1 MFAFLWSL
9 GAFIVALGILVA
21 VHEWGHYYVARRC
34 GVKVERFSI
43 GFGKPLWRRMG
54 KDGTEYVIA
63 AIPLGGYVRM
73 LDERVD
79 QVKSEDR
86 HRAFNNQS
94 LGKRMAI
101 IAAGPGVNFI
111 FAILALWLMY
121 AIGIQTVK
129 PVVGDIQ
136 PDSIAARANL
146 ESGDTI
152 TSIGSKS
159 TSDWESVNL
168 ELVSYIGE
176 DSLPVEIRKSSG
188 ALRQLT
194 FDTRDWQFDPDR
206 ESALSSLGFTPFRPD
221 PTLAIGMVGDG
232 SPASQADIQQG
243 DRIVAVDGVKV
254 EQWQDVVSVIQNRP
268 GEALQ
273 LELERANTMVTTQV
287 TIGERE
293 SVDGL
298 QGYLGVSPEFE
309 PWPEGYVFTHHYG
322 PVEGLMK
329 AADKTWRL
337 VTLSIQM
344 IGKLITGDV
353 SVKSLSGPISIAQGA
368 GVSAGYGLVYFLS
381 FLALISVNLG
391 IINLLPLPM
400 LDGGHLMYYL
410 IELITGKPVPEKVQE
425 WGFRIG
431 GMLLF
436 TIMSIAIFNDI
447 SRIT

>member
-21 VHEWGHYYVARRC
+21 VHEWGHFYVARRC

-43 GFGKPLWRRMG
+43 GFGKALWRRVG

-79 QVKSEDR
+79 QVKTEDR

-94 LGKRMAI
+94 LGKRIAI
-101 IAAGPGVNFI
+101 IAAGPGVNFL
-111 FAILALWLMY
+111 FAIIALWLMY
-121 AIGIQTVK
+121 IIGIETVK

-136 PDSIAARANL
+136 PTSIAARSGL
-146 ESGDTI
+146 EVGDTI
-152 TSIGSKS
+152 ISVGNKS

-168 ELVSYIGE
+168 ELVSFIGE
-176 DSLPVEIRKSSG
+176 KQLPVEVQKQSG
-188 ALRQLT
+188 SLRQLS
-194 FDTRDWQFDPDR
+194 FDISRWQFDPDKA
-206 ESALSSLGFTPFRPD
+206 SALGSLGFAPFRPD
-221 PTLAIGMVGDG
+221 ATLKINMVGDN
-232 SPASQADIQQG
+232 SPASQANIQVG
-243 DRIVAVDGVKV
+243 DVVQAVNGVKV
-254 EQWQDVVSVIQNRP
+254 EQWQQVVAIIQDLP
-268 GEALQ
+268 GETASIELQ
-273 LELERANTMVTTQV
+273 RAGANLTVQAE
-287 TIGERE
+287 IGQRE
-293 SVDGL
+293 SPQGL
-298 QGYLGVSPEFE
+298 QGYLGVSPEFK

-322 PVEGLMK
+322 PIDALIQ
-329 AADKTWRL
+329 ASDKTWRL
-337 VTLSIQM
+337 VTISLQM
-344 IGKLITGDV
+344 IGKLFTGDV

-368 GVSAGYGLVYFLS
+368 GASAGYGLVYFLS

-410 IELITGKPVPEKVQE
+410 IELITGKPVPEEVQE

>member
-21 VHEWGHYYVARRC
+21 VHEWGHFYVARRC

-43 GFGKPLWRRMG
+43 GFGKPLWRRLG

-79 QVKSEDR
+79 QVKTEDR

-101 IAAGPGVNFI
+101 IAAGPGVNFL
-111 FAILALWLMY
+111 FAIAALWLMY
-121 AIGIQTVK
+121 LIGIETVK

-136 PDSIAARANL
+136 PSSIAEQSGL
-146 ESGDTI
+146 KVGDTI
-152 TSIGSKS
+152 VSVGDNS

-168 ELVSYIGE
+168 ELVSFIGE
-176 DSLPVEIRKSSG
+176 KQLPLEVRNASG
-188 ALRQLT
+188 SLRQLS
-194 FDTRDWQFDPDR
+194 FDISSWQFDPDKA
-206 ESALSSLGFTPFRPD
+206 SALSSLGLTPFTPD
-221 PTLAIGMVGDG
+221 PTLTIRVVGDD
-232 SPASQADIQQG
+232 SPAAQAGIQTGDIVKAVNGVEVEAWQEV
-243 DRIVAVDGVKV
+243 VAIIQALPGQPAQIDLHRENSIITV
-254 EQWQDVVSVIQNRP
+254 QASVGQ
-268 GEALQ
+268 
-273 LELERANTMVTTQV
+273 
-287 TIGERE
+287 RE
-293 SVDGL
+293 SAGSL
-298 QGYLGVSPEFE
+298 QGYLGVSPDFE
-309 PWPEGYVFTHHYG
+309 PWPQGYIFTHHYG
-322 PVEGLMK
+322 PIEGFER
-329 AADKTWRL
+329 AVDKTWRL
-337 VTLSIQM
+337 VTLSLQM
-344 IGKLITGDV
+344 IGKLFTGDV

-410 IELITGKPVPEKVQE
+410 IELITGKPVPEEVQE

>member
-21 VHEWGHYYVARRC
+21 VHEWGHFYVARRC

-43 GFGKPLWRRMG
+43 GFGKALWRRVG

-79 QVKSEDR
+79 QVKTEDR

-94 LGKRMAI
+94 LGKRIAI
-101 IAAGPGVNFI
+101 IAAGPGVNFV
-111 FAILALWLMY
+111 FAIVALWLMY
-121 AIGIQTVK
+121 VIGLETVK

-136 PDSIAARANL
+136 PTSIAARSGI
-146 ESGDTI
+146 EVGDTI
-152 TSIGSKS
+152 ISVGDKS

-168 ELVSYIGE
+168 ELVSFIGE
-176 DSLPVEIRKSSG
+176 TQLPLEVQKSSG
-188 ALRQLT
+188 SLRQLS
-194 FDTRDWQFDPDR
+194 FDISQWQFDPDKA
-206 ESALSSLGFTPFRPD
+206 SALGSLGLTPYTPE
-221 PTLAIGMVGDG
+221 PTLKINLVGEN
-232 SPASQADIQQG
+232 SPASQANIQAGDIVQSVN
-243 DRIVAVDGVKV
+243 DVKV
-254 EQWQDVVSVIQNRP
+254 EQWQDVVGIIQNLP
-268 GEALQ
+268 GESAKI
-273 LELERANTMVTTQV
+273 ELIRDDTTLTVQAE
-287 TIGERE
+287 IGQRE
-293 SVDGL
+293 TPQGI
-298 QGYLGVSPEFE
+298 QGYLGVSPAFN

-322 PVEGLMK
+322 PVDALIQASE
-329 AADKTWRL
+329 KTWRL
-337 VTLSIQM
+337 VTLSFQM
-344 IGKLITGDV
+344 IGKLLTGDV

-410 IELITGKPVPEKVQE
+410 IELITGKPVPEEVQE

>member
-21 VHEWGHYYVARRC
+21 VHEWGHFYVARRC

-43 GFGKPLWRRMG
+43 GFGKPLWRRLG

-79 QVKSEDR
+79 QVKAEDR

-94 LGKRMAI
+94 LGRRMAI
-101 IAAGPGVNFI
+101 IAAGPGVNFL

-121 AIGIQTVK
+121 SIGIETVK
-129 PVVGDIQ
+129 PVVGEIQ
-136 PDSIAARANL
+136 PSSIAAEGNL
-146 ESGDTI
+146 EAGDTI
-152 TSIGSKS
+152 LAVGNKP

-168 ELVSYIGE
+168 ELVSFIGDE
-176 DSLPVEIRKSSG
+176 QLPLQVRKVSG
-188 ALRQLT
+188 SLRQLT
-194 FDTRDWQFDPDR
+194 LDISHWQFDPDK
-206 ESALSSLGFTPFRPD
+206 ESALGSLGFTPFRPE
-221 PTLAIGMVGDG
+221 PTLTIGMVGEG
-232 SPASQADIQQG
+232 SPADEANIQVG
-243 DRIVAVDGVKV
+243 DVVKAVNGKAVDRW
-254 EQWQDVVSVIQNRP
+254 EDVVAIIQERP
-268 GEALQ
+268 GETSQ
-273 LELERANTMVTTQV
+273 IDIVRENNDVEVQV
-287 TIGERE
+287 KIGQRE
-293 SVDGL
+293 SAEGL
-298 QGYLGVSPEFE
+298 QGYLGVSPEFS

-322 PVEGLMK
+322 PIDGFIK
-329 AADKTWRL
+329 ATDKTWRL
-337 VTLSIQM
+337 VTLSVQM
-344 IGKLITGDV
+344 IGKLVTGDV

-400 LDGGHLMYYL
+400 LDGGHLMYYM